1 MGWLNRNRNNGW
13 SDDEEYR
20 FKKQATIEDFTIGIR
35 SDNSVVVMIDGEPFD
50 GSVMHIL
57 RDEIAPMVG
66 LRVDPRWNT
75 HQLGSK
81 LVDIINGE
89 DGGSGRTSSSRCNEG
104 RSHRKYVFKT
114 IGHEEE
120 ERTSYQLCD
129 SLEEAREVMADFI
142 NTRSDEHRVPPKIRE
157 GRHGIKELHFS
168 DYDWWYEM
176 WIEEE

>member
-1 MGWLNRNRNNGW
+1 MGWYSRNNN
-13 SDDEEYR
+13 DETSRY
-20 FKKQATIEDFTIGIR
+20 KKEASIGNLTIGIR
-35 SDNSVVVMIDGEPFD
+35 PDNSVELILDGKIYNGNVMR
-50 GSVMHIL
+50 VL
-57 RDEIAPMVG
+57 RDEVAPEVG
-66 LRVDPRWNT
+66 LSVDPRWNT
-75 HQLGSK
+75 RQLGSK
-81 LVDIINGE
+81 LVDIINGA

>member
-1 MGWLNRNRNNGW
+1 MGWFSRNNN
-13 SDDEEYR
+13 ETPHY
-20 FKKQATIEDFTIGIR
+20 KKEASIGNLTIGIR
-35 SDNSVVVMIDGEPFD
+35 PDNSVELILDGKIYNGNVMR
-50 GSVMHIL
+50 VL
-57 RDEIAPMVG
+57 RDEVAPEVG
-66 LRVDPRWNT
+66 LSVDPRWNT
-75 HQLGSK
+75 RQLGSK
-81 LVDIINGE
+81 LVDIINGA
-89 DGGSGRTSSSRCNEG
+89 DGRSDRTSSSRCNEG